1 MTGAAVEP
9 PPGRPKAVSAPSG
22 GSGPREAGERG
33 GHAIAAGPLPRRLAA
48 PSGGSGPR
56 EAGERG
62 GHVPRALI
70 LAAGRGERMRP
81 LTDHTPKPLL
91 PVQGQPLM
99 QWPLAALL
107 RGGVTEVVVNT
118 AWLGDQIESQ
128 FSPQALSSWCSQL
141 QIKEQIALRF
151 SSEGADF
158 GYALETAGG
167 IARALP
173 LLAPGPGDVFWVVA
187 GDIFAPAFRFERAA
201 VERFAASGLL
211 AHLWLVPNP
220 PHNPKGDFGIG
231 PDGMAL
237 NEAPAGGTRH
247 TFSTY
252 ALYRR
257 ALFEPPW
264 CDILPGNP
272 QGTAA
277 PLAPLLRRAID
288 AGQVSAELYTG
299 AWTDVGTPERLAAL
313 NAAELVGRP

>member
-1 MTGAAVEP
+1 M
-9 PPGRPKAVSAPSG
+9 
-22 GSGPREAGERG
+22 
-33 GHAIAAGPLPRRLAA
+33 
-48 PSGGSGPR
+48 
-56 EAGERG
+56 
-62 GHVPRALI
+62 I

-118 AWLGDQIESQ
+118 AWLGDQIQSR
-128 FSPQALSSWCSQL
+128 FSPQALSGLCSQL
-141 QIKEQIALRF
+141 QIKEQITLRF

-173 LLAPGPGDVFWVVA
+173 LLAAGPDDVFWVVA
-187 GDIFAPAFRFERAA
+187 GDIFAPGFRFERAA
-201 VERFAASGLL
+201 AERFAASGLL

-220 PHNPKGDFGIG
+220 PHNPKGDFGLSSE
-231 PDGMAL
+231 GMAL
-237 NEAPAGGTRH
+237 NEAAPPATGPTQGGRAPDRGAPGGPSPAGGSGRREAGECGGTY

-272 QGTAA
+272 QGTAV

-288 AGQVSAELYTG
+288 ARQVSAELYTG
-299 AWTDVGTPERLAAL
+299 AWTDVGTPERLRRL
-313 NAAELVGRP
+313 NAQPSPPAG